1 MEQLK
6 LNYLAEALKEGRKA
20 FDKGEVPVGAVI
32 VDKNGHIIARAYNQ
46 SQMLNDATAHA
57 EMIAITQASNHIGD
71 WRLENCTMFVT
82 KEPCTMCAGA
92 IFLSR
97 IKKVVY
103 GCPEKTCG
111 GLIKLLETGKFP
123 EIEAALEIEFAN
135 SEECSALLEDFFKK
149 IREKKKEVS
158 GL

>member
-1 MEQLK
+1 MKQLK
-6 LNYLAEALKEGRKA
+6 LNYLAEALKEAGKA

-32 VDKNGHIIARAYNQ
+32 VDKSERIIARAYNQ

-71 WRLENCTMFVT
+71 WRLGDCTMFVT

-97 IKKVVY
+97 IKKVIY
-103 GCPEKTCG
+103 GCPEKGCG
-111 GLIKLLETGKFP
+111 GLMKLLETGKFP
-123 EIEAALEIEFAN
+123 EIETSLEIEFAN
-135 SEECSALLEDFFKK
+135 SKECSALLEEFFKK
-149 IREKKKEVS
+149 VRTAKK
-158 GL
+158 